1 MLCEGCKYYT
11 PNSTHFKACPAD
23 TLKCFSEEVEVLL
36 SEWEIQPKPRDL
48 HEGLVFLAADQSRT
62 GSDAGI
68 ERGEAGH
75 VTATSRASQRK
86 EVTSLP
92 SETSRPSVQ
101 KEVTSFC
108 TQAGRKRRRGPS
120 QRREVVEK
128 PEREATRREV
138 ERKEGDGLMGTFV
151 CIVFAQGSRPC
162 PPCELHPQKAIPQFL
177 QQLLQTL
184 QQAHNN

>member
-1 MLCEGCKYYT
+1 MLKGSPQFLGLLCVTCMACVHAAVDLNYQVEYLMRQDALLCEGCKYYT

-48 HEGLVFLAADQSRT
+48 HEGLVFLAADQSR
-62 GSDAGI
+62 
-68 ERGEAGH
+68 
-75 VTATSRASQRK
+75 
-86 EVTSLP
+86 
-92 SETSRPSVQ
+92 
-101 KEVTSFC
+101 
-108 TQAGRKRRRGPS
+108 
-120 QRREVVEK
+120 
-128 PEREATRREV
+128 
-138 ERKEGDGLMGTFV
+138 
-151 CIVFAQGSRPC
+151 GSRPC